1 MNNSRQTARQRLR
14 NLSKGANM
22 EEVKKIY
29 LHGALG
35 KQFGDCFELAVN
47 TPLEAVRA
55 LCLMVK
61 EFQTEF
67 EKYDYKVV
75 KGSLQRGWYL
85 NEETLQMNLTN
96 EVHFIPVIAGSG
108 GKKGLGQLITGIFIV
123 GLAFTG
129 VGAGLAGFLGTTVG
143 KLKLIG
149 AILAIGGLA
158 KMNAKTP
165 QFSMSSMEPA
175 DRRPSFVFQGATN
188 TTEQGNV
195 IPLIYG
201 RIRCGSQVVAQGMD
215 TVNI

>member
-1 MNNSRQTARQRLR
+1 
-14 NLSKGANM
+14 M
-22 EEVKKIY
+22 EAVKKIY
-29 LHGALG
+29 LHGTLG
-35 KQFGDCFELAVN
+35 DQFGECIELAVS

-61 EFQTEF
+61 GFQKEF
-67 EKYDYKVV
+67 ERYDYNVV
-75 KGSLQRGWYL
+75 KGELRRGWYL
-85 NEETLQMNLTN
+85 DENTVQLNLASD
-96 EVHFIPVIAGSG
+96 ELHFIPVIAGSG
-108 GKKGLGQLITGIFIV
+108 GKKGLGQLITGIVLV

-129 VGAGLAGFLGTTVG
+129 VGAGLAGFLGVTTG
-143 KLKLIG
+143 KLAIMG
-149 AILAIGGLA
+149 AVLALGGLA

-195 IPLIYG
+195 IPLVYG

>member
-1 MNNSRQTARQRLR
+1 
-14 NLSKGANM
+14 M
-22 EEVKKIY
+22 EQVKKIY

-35 KQFGDCFELAVN
+35 KQFGECIELAVN

-61 EFQTEF
+61 GFQAEF
-67 EKYDYKVV
+67 EKYDYKVI
-75 KGSLQRGWYL
+75 KGSLNRGWYL
-85 NEETLQMNLTN
+85 NEETLQINLAN
-96 EVHFIPVIAGSG
+96 DEVHFIPVIAGSG
-108 GKKGLGQLITGIFIV
+108 GKKGLGQLITGILIV

-129 VGAGLAGFLGTTVG
+129 VGAGIAGFLGTTVG

-149 AILAIGGLA
+149 AVLALGGLA

-175 DRRPSFVFQGATN
+175 DRRPSFVFQGAAN
-188 TTEQGNV
+188 TTEQGNP
-195 IPLIYG
+195 IPLVYG

>member
-1 MNNSRQTARQRLR
+1 
-14 NLSKGANM
+14 M
-22 EEVKKIY
+22 EAVKKIY
-29 LHGALG
+29 LHGTLG
-35 KQFGDCFELAVN
+35 AQFGECIELAVN
-47 TPLEAVRA
+47 TPLEAIRA

-61 EFQTEF
+61 DFQKEF
-67 EKYDYKVV
+67 ERYDYHVV
-75 KGSLQRGWYL
+75 KGELQRGWYL
-85 NEETLQMNLTN
+85 DENTVQMNLASD
-96 EVHFIPVIAGSG
+96 ELHFIPVIAGSG
-108 GKKGLGQLITGIFIV
+108 GKKGLGQLITGIVLV

-149 AILAIGGLA
+149 AVLALGGLA

-195 IPLIYG
+195 IPLVYG

>member
-1 MNNSRQTARQRLR
+1 
-14 NLSKGANM
+14 M
-22 EEVKKIY
+22 EAVRKVY

-35 KQFGDCFELAVN
+35 EQFGNCFELAIN

-61 EFQTEF
+61 GFQKDF
-67 EKYDYKVV
+67 ERYDYNVV
-75 KGSLQRGWYL
+75 KGELQRGWYL
-85 NEETLQMNLTN
+85 DEQTVQMNIAN
-96 EVHFIPVIAGSG
+96 DEVHFIPVIAGSG
-108 GKKGLGQLITGIFIV
+108 GKKGLGQLITGIVLV

-149 AILAIGGLA
+149 AVLALGGLA

-195 IPLIYG
+195 IPLVYG

>member
-1 MNNSRQTARQRLR
+1 
-14 NLSKGANM
+14 M
-22 EEVKKIY
+22 EAVKKIY

-35 KQFGDCFELAVN
+35 AQFGECIELAVN

-61 EFQTEF
+61 DFQKEF
-67 EKYDYKVV
+67 ERYDYHVV
-75 KGSLQRGWYL
+75 KGELKRGWYL
-85 NEETLQMNLTN
+85 DENTVQMNIASDEL
-96 EVHFIPVIAGSG
+96 HFIPVIAGSG
-108 GKKGLGQLITGIFIV
+108 GKKGLGQLITGIVLI

-149 AILAIGGLA
+149 AVLALGGLA

-195 IPLIYG
+195 IPLVYG

>member
-1 MNNSRQTARQRLR
+1 
-14 NLSKGANM
+14 M
-22 EEVKKIY
+22 EAVKKIY

-35 KQFGDCFELAVN
+35 AQFGECIELAVN

-61 EFQTEF
+61 DFQKEF
-67 EKYDYKVV
+67 ERYDYHVV
-75 KGSLQRGWYL
+75 KGELKRGWYL
-85 NEETLQMNLTN
+85 DENTVQMNLAGD
-96 EVHFIPVIAGSG
+96 ELHFIPVIAGSG
-108 GKKGLGQLITGIFIV
+108 GKKGLGQLITGIVLV

-149 AILAIGGLA
+149 AVLALGGLA

-195 IPLIYG
+195 IPLVYG

>member
-1 MNNSRQTARQRLR
+1 
-14 NLSKGANM
+14 M
-22 EEVKKIY
+22 EAVKKIY
-29 LHGALG
+29 LHGTLAE
-35 KQFGDCFELAVN
+35 QFGGCIELAVN

-61 EFQTEF
+61 GFQKEF
-67 EKYDYKVV
+67 ERYDYNVV
-75 KGSLQRGWYL
+75 KGELQRGWYL
-85 NEETLQMNLTN
+85 DENTVQMNIAAD

-108 GKKGLGQLITGIFIV
+108 GKKGLGQLITGIVLI

-149 AILAIGGLA
+149 AVLALGGLA

-195 IPLIYG
+195 IPLVYG

>member
-1 MNNSRQTARQRLR
+1 
-14 NLSKGANM
+14 M
-22 EEVKKIY
+22 EAVKKIY
-29 LHGALG
+29 LHGTLG
-35 KQFGDCFELAVN
+35 AQFGECIELAVN
-47 TPLEAVRA
+47 TPLEAIRA

-61 EFQTEF
+61 DFQKEF
-67 EKYDYKVV
+67 ERYDYHVV
-75 KGSLQRGWYL
+75 KGELKRGWYL
-85 NEETLQMNLTN
+85 DENTVQMNLAGD
-96 EVHFIPVIAGSG
+96 ELHFIPVIAGSG
-108 GKKGLGQLITGIFIV
+108 GKKGLGQLITGIVLV

-149 AILAIGGLA
+149 AVLALGGLA

-195 IPLIYG
+195 IPLVYG

>member
-1 MNNSRQTARQRLR
+1 MTISISL
-14 NLSKGANM
+14 
-22 EEVKKIY
+22 II
-29 LHGALG
+29 
-35 KQFGDCFELAVN
+35 
-47 TPLEAVRA
+47 VR
-55 LCLMVK
+55 
-61 EFQTEF
+61 FQ
-67 EKYDYKVV
+67 
-75 KGSLQRGWYL
+75 
-85 NEETLQMNLTN
+85 MIH
-96 EVHFIPVIAGSG
+96 HFIPVIAGSG
-108 GKKGLGQLITGIFIV
+108 GKKGLGQLITGIVLV

-129 VGAGLAGFLGTTVG
+129 AGAGLAGFLGTTVG

-149 AILAIGGLA
+149 AVLALGGLL

-195 IPLIYG
+195 IPLVYG

>member
-1 MNNSRQTARQRLR
+1 
-14 NLSKGANM
+14 M
-22 EEVKKIY
+22 EEVRKVY

-35 KQFGDCFELAVN
+35 EQFGNCIELAVN

-61 EFQTEF
+61 GFQKEF
-67 EKYDYKVV
+67 ERYDYNVV
-75 KGSLQRGWYL
+75 KGELQRGWYL
-85 NEETLQMNLTN
+85 DEQTVQMNIAAD

-108 GKKGLGQLITGIFIV
+108 GKKGLGQLITGIVLV

-149 AILAIGGLA
+149 AVLALGGLA

-165 QFSMSSMEPA
+165 TFSMSSMEPA

-195 IPLIYG
+195 IPLVYG

>member
-1 MNNSRQTARQRLR
+1 
-14 NLSKGANM
+14 M

-29 LHGALG
+29 LYGALG
-35 KQFGDCFELAVN
+35 KRYGNCIELAIN

-55 LCLMVK
+55 LCLMIK
-61 EFQTEF
+61 GFQKEF
-67 EKYDYKVV
+67 EKYDYKIV
-75 KGSLQRGWYL
+75 KGELQRGWYL
-85 NEETLQMNLTN
+85 SEETLRMNLSN
-96 EVHFIPVIAGSG
+96 EVHFIPVVAGSG
-108 GKKGLGQLITGIFIV
+108 GKKGLGQLITGIFII

-129 VGAGLAGFLGTTVG
+129 IGAGLAGVLGMTTG
-143 KLKLIG
+143 KLALIG
-149 AILAIGGLA
+149 GILALGGLA

-195 IPLIYG
+195 IPLVYG
-201 RIRCGSQVVAQGMD
+201 RIRAGSQIVAQGMD

>member
-1 MNNSRQTARQRLR
+1 
-14 NLSKGANM
+14 M
-22 EEVKKIY
+22 EAVKKIY
-29 LHGALG
+29 LHGTLG
-35 KQFGDCFELAVN
+35 AQFGECIELAVN
-47 TPLEAVRA
+47 TPLEAIRA

-61 EFQTEF
+61 DFQKEF
-67 EKYDYKVV
+67 ERYDYHVV
-75 KGSLQRGWYL
+75 KGELQRGWYL
-85 NEETLQMNLTN
+85 DENTMQMNIAGD
-96 EVHFIPVIAGSG
+96 EVHFIPVISGSG
-108 GKKGLGQLITGIFIV
+108 GKKGLGQLITGFVLV

-149 AILAIGGLA
+149 AVLALGGLA

-195 IPLIYG
+195 IPLVYG

-215 TVNI
+215 TVNS

>member
-1 MNNSRQTARQRLR
+1 
-14 NLSKGANM
+14 M
-22 EEVKKIY
+22 EAVKKIY
-29 LHGALG
+29 LHGTLG
-35 KQFGDCFELAVN
+35 AQFGECIELAVN
-47 TPLEAVRA
+47 TPLEAIRA

-61 EFQTEF
+61 DFQKEF
-67 EKYDYKVV
+67 ERYDYHVV
-75 KGSLQRGWYL
+75 KGELQRGWYL
-85 NEETLQMNLTN
+85 DENTVQMNLAGD
-96 EVHFIPVIAGSG
+96 ELHFIPVIAGSG
-108 GKKGLGQLITGIFIV
+108 GKKGLGQLITGIVLI

-149 AILAIGGLA
+149 AVLALGGLA

-195 IPLIYG
+195 IPLVYG

>member
-1 MNNSRQTARQRLR
+1 MD
-14 NLSKGANM
+14 
-22 EEVKKIY
+22 EVKKIY
-29 LHGALG
+29 LHGTLG
-35 KQFGDCFELAVN
+35 EQFGNCIELAVN

-61 EFQTEF
+61 GFQKEF
-67 EKYDYKVV
+67 ERYDYNVV
-75 KGSLQRGWYL
+75 KGELQRGWYL
-85 NEETLQMNLTN
+85 DENTVQMNIAGD
-96 EVHFIPVIAGSG
+96 EVHFIPAIAGSG
-108 GKKGLGQLITGIFIV
+108 GKKGLGQLITGIVLV

-129 VGAGLAGFLGTTVG
+129 VGAGLAGFLGTTVS
-143 KLKLIG
+143 KLAVMG
-149 AILAIGGLA
+149 TVLALGGLA

-165 QFSMSSMEPA
+165 QFSLSSIEPA
-175 DRRPSFVFQGATN
+175 ERRPSFVFTGATN

>member
-1 MNNSRQTARQRLR
+1 
-14 NLSKGANM
+14 M
-22 EEVKKIY
+22 EAVKKIY
-29 LHGALG
+29 LHGTLG
-35 KQFGDCFELAVN
+35 AQFGECIELAVN
-47 TPLEAVRA
+47 TPLEAIRA

-61 EFQTEF
+61 DFQKEF

-75 KGSLQRGWYL
+75 KGELKRGWCL
-85 NEETLQMNLTN
+85 DENTVQMNIASD

-108 GKKGLGQLITGIFIV
+108 GKKGLGQLITGIVLI

-149 AILAIGGLA
+149 AVLALGGLA

-195 IPLIYG
+195 IPLVYG

>member
-1 MNNSRQTARQRLR
+1 
-14 NLSKGANM
+14 M
-22 EEVKKIY
+22 EAVRKVY

-35 KQFGDCFELAVN
+35 EQFGNCIELAIN

-61 EFQTEF
+61 GFQKEF
-67 EKYDYKVV
+67 ERYDYKIV
-75 KGSLQRGWYL
+75 KGELQRGWYL
-85 NEETLQMNLTN
+85 DENTVQMNIAGD
-96 EVHFIPVIAGSG
+96 EVHFIPVVAGSG
-108 GKKGLGQLITGIFIV
+108 GKKGLGQLITGIVLV

-129 VGAGLAGFLGTTVG
+129 VGAGLAGFLGTTVS
-143 KLKLIG
+143 KLAVMG
-149 AILAIGGLA
+149 TVLALGGLA

-165 QFSMSSMEPA
+165 QFSLSSIEPA
-175 DRRPSFVFQGATN
+175 ERRPSFVFTGATN

>member
-1 MNNSRQTARQRLR
+1 
-14 NLSKGANM
+14 M
-22 EEVKKIY
+22 EAVKKIY

-35 KQFGDCFELAVN
+35 QQFGDCIELAVT

-61 EFQTEF
+61 GFRNEF
-67 EKYDYKVV
+67 EKYDYKIV
-75 KGSLQRGWYL
+75 KGALKRGWCL
-85 NEETLQMNLTN
+85 TEETLSMNLSD
-96 EVHFIPVIAGSG
+96 EVHFIPAIAGSG
-108 GKKGLGQLITGIFIV
+108 GKKGLGQLIVGILIV
-123 GLAFTG
+123 GLAFSG

-149 AILAIGGLA
+149 AVLAIGGLA

-165 QFSMSSMEPA
+165 QFAMSSMEPA
-175 DRRPSFVFQGATN
+175 ETRPSFVFQGATN

-195 IPLIYG
+195 IPLVYG
-201 RIRCGSQVVAQGMD
+201 RIRVGSQVVAQGMD

>member
-1 MNNSRQTARQRLR
+1 MARLALR
-14 NLSKGANM
+14 NLIKGINM
-22 EEVKKIY
+22 EAVKKIY
-29 LHGALG
+29 LHGSLG
-35 KQFGDCFELAVN
+35 AQFGECIELAVN

-55 LCLMVK
+55 LCLMIK
-61 EFQTEF
+61 DFQHEF
-67 EKYDYKVV
+67 EKYDYKII
-75 KGSLQRGWYL
+75 KGALNRGWYL
-85 NEETLQMNLTN
+85 NEETLQMNLAN
-96 EVHFIPVIAGSG
+96 DEVHFIPMIAGSG
-108 GKKGLGQLITGIFIV
+108 GKKGIGQLIVGVLIV

-129 VGAGLAGFLGTTVG
+129 VGAGIAGFLGTTVG

-175 DRRPSFVFQGATN
+175 ESRPSFVFTGATN
-188 TTEQGNV
+188 TTEQGNA
-195 IPLIYG
+195 IPLVYG

>member
-1 MNNSRQTARQRLR
+1 
-14 NLSKGANM
+14 M
-22 EEVKKIY
+22 EAVRKVY

-35 KQFGDCFELAVN
+35 EQFGNCFELAIN

-61 EFQTEF
+61 GFQKEF
-67 EKYDYKVV
+67 ERYDYNVV
-75 KGSLQRGWYL
+75 KGELQRGWYL
-85 NEETLQMNLTN
+85 DEQTVQMNIAAD

-108 GKKGLGQLITGIFIV
+108 GKKGLGQLITGIVLV

-149 AILAIGGLA
+149 AVLALGGLA

-165 QFSMSSMEPA
+165 TFSMSSMEPA

-195 IPLIYG
+195 IPLVYG

>member
-1 MNNSRQTARQRLR
+1 
-14 NLSKGANM
+14 M
-22 EEVKKIY
+22 EAVKKIY

-35 KQFGDCFELAVN
+35 QQFGDCIELAVT

-61 EFQTEF
+61 GFRNEF
-67 EKYDYKVV
+67 EKYDYKIV
-75 KGSLQRGWYL
+75 KGALKRGWAL
-85 NEETLQMNLTN
+85 TEETLSMNLSD
-96 EVHFIPVIAGSG
+96 EVHFIPAIAGSG
-108 GKKGLGQLITGIFIV
+108 GKKGLGQLIVGVLIV

-165 QFSMSSMEPA
+165 QFAMSNMEPA
-175 DRRPSFVFQGATN
+175 ETRPSFVFQGATN

-195 IPLIYG
+195 IPLVYG
-201 RIRCGSQVVAQGMD
+201 RIRVGSQVVAQGMD

>member
-1 MNNSRQTARQRLR
+1 
-14 NLSKGANM
+14 M
-22 EEVKKIY
+22 EAVKKIY
-29 LHGALG
+29 LHGTLG
-35 KQFGDCFELAVN
+35 AQFGECIELAVN
-47 TPLEAVRA
+47 TPLEAIRA

-61 EFQTEF
+61 DFQKEF
-67 EKYDYKVV
+67 ERYDYHVV
-75 KGSLQRGWYL
+75 KGELQRGWYL
-85 NEETLQMNLTN
+85 DENTVQMNVASD

-108 GKKGLGQLITGIFIV
+108 GKKGLGQLITGIVLV

-129 VGAGLAGFLGTTVG
+129 AGAGLAGFLGTTVG

-149 AILAIGGLA
+149 AVLALGGLA

-195 IPLIYG
+195 IPLVYG